1 MAVKTLKSSNLKNT
15 GKYRSIFSSTGI
27 AGFGFVAVEG
37 DFESIATVTVGG
49 GGAANI
55 EFTSIPGTYQ
65 HLQVRVVGR
74 SSKSSTVDF
83 AKLQINSDTGS
94 NYRQHYLL
102 GDGSSAV
109 AGGTS
114 AAYIDT
120 GYVSGST
127 STAGLMGAFIIDIL
141 DYASTSKNTVTRL
154 FGGADT
160 NGGGYANIYSGLWV
174 NTASVT
180 ALKLFPGGA
189 STSWQQHTTAA
200 LYGIKAP

>member
-1 MAVKTLKSSNLKNT
+1 MFFINPFIY
-15 GKYRSIFSSTGI
+15 G
-27 AGFGFVAVEG
+27 AGA
-37 DFESIATVTVGG
+37 DFESIATVTVGS
-49 GGAANI
+49 GGASSI

-65 HLQVRVVGR
+65 HLQIRVVGR
-74 SSKSSTVDF
+74 SSRSDTLDF

-94 NYRQHYLL
+94 NYRYHYLF
-102 GDGSSAV
+102 GNGSSAS
-109 AGGTS
+109 AGGAS

-120 GYVSGST
+120 GYVSAST

-154 FGGADT
+154 FGGADR
-160 NGGGYANIYSGLWV
+160 NGEGYSNIYSGLWV
-174 NTASVT
+174 NTDAVT

-189 STSWQQHTTAA
+189 STSWQQHSTAA